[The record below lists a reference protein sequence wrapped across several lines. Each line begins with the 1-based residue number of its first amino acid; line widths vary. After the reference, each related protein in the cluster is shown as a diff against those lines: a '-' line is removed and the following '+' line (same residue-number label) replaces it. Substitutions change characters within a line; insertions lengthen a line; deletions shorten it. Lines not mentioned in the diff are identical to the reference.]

1 MGRKPVNKHR
11 TRDPRKRQK
20 YLNQLRP
27 LFFEHGLTALS
38 VDDLSERLGVSKGTL
53 YNSFSSKEEI
63 VAVLMEQVLREI
75 GGFEAI
81 VDDRSKPFM
90 DRYLESIELLTRS
103 LAGMSNRFLSDLK
116 DQYPALWEQV
126 RRFREYATQVLVR
139 FYEEGKATGVI
150 GDVSTRMLVLS
161 DRLFFDAL
169 TEPAVLEANGL
180 SLQEAFSEY
189 FRLKVTGMLSDS
201 PDGDVKRLA
210 INMLESANI

>member
-1 MGRKPVNKHR
+1 MGRKSVNKPR

-27 LFFEHGLTALS
+27 IFFEFGLSALS

-63 VAVLMEQVLREI
+63 VAVLMEQVLSEI

-81 VDDRSKPFM
+81 VDDHSRPFM

-116 DQYPALWEQV
+116 NQYPNLWEQV
-126 RRFREYATQVLVR
+126 RLFREYASQVLAR
-139 FYEEGKATGVI
+139 FYEEGKETGVI

-169 TEPAVLEANGL
+169 TEPTVLEANGL

-189 FRLKVTGMLSDS
+189 FRLKVSGMLSDG
-201 PDGDVKRLA
+201 PDGDVKRQA